1 MDEEVRAPISGS
13 GGAGILVNQ
22 AVEAL
27 TADEGPGPAC
37 RCRLRRGWLQG
48 ACEMWPAAVVVV
60 EVVQELQP
68 GSPVAEPAGAARG
81 RHRLRL
87 RRGGAIFGGEEAG
100 AGVLKVDDDGRPVV
114 TEVAEGSLAE
124 EAGLEPGDVIT
135 DLGGYSSFSLDQ
147 LDQLRTVLAARRLIT
162 LGVRRGSEQLRLS
175 VSLGDLA
182 A

>member
-1 MDEEVRAPISGS
+1 
-13 GGAGILVNQ
+13 
-22 AVEAL
+22 
-27 TADEGPGPAC
+27 
-37 RCRLRRGWLQG
+37 
-48 ACEMWPAAVVVV
+48 MWPAAVVVV
-60 EVVQELQP
+60 EVVQELQL

-87 RRGGAIFGGEEAG
+87 RRGGVIFGGEEAG

-147 LDQLRTVLAARRLIT
+147 LDQLDQLRTVLAARRLIT